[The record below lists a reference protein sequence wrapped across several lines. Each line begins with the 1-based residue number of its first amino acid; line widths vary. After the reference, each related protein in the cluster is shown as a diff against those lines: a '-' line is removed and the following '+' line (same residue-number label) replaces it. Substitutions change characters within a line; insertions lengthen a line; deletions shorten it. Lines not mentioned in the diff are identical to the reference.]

1 MNFSLSKFV
10 EQKMVQMLTG
20 HVFFR
25 LNTGA
30 HHIASVLQKTTKAN
44 YGALLRLML
53 LEITLR
59 TNGETVT
66 VTVEKVI
73 NSFVSLSLCFCL
85 YF

>member
-1 MNFSLSKFV
+1 MTFLSSKVV
-10 EQKMVQMLTG
+10 ERKMVQLLTS

-30 HHIASVLQKTTKAN
+30 QNIASVLQRATKEN

-59 TNGETVT
+59 TNGETVI

-73 NSFVSLSLCFCL
+73 TFLFTNTVS
-85 YF
+85 

>member
-1 MNFSLSKFV
+1 MTFLSSKVV
-10 EQKMVQMLTG
+10 EQKMVQLLTS
-20 HVFFR
+20 HVFFL
-25 LNTGA
+25 LNTVA
-30 HHIASVLQKTTKAN
+30 QPIASALQKTMINN

-73 NSFVSLSLCFCL
+73 TVLFH
-85 YF
+85 